1 MAAVIIFT
9 GFAGLDF
16 ESAAVIRDSLDPR
29 PEVNQNTEDF
39 TTLLRD
45 GIITCDETSAR
56 TNFSLLPSP
65 ELADR

>member
-1 MAAVIIFT
+1 MAAVMIFT
-9 GFAGLDF
+9 GFAGLVF
-16 ESAAVIRDSLDPR
+16 ESAAVIRDSLDSP

-39 TTLLRD
+39 TPLPRNS
-45 GIITCDETSAR
+45 IITCDETGAR